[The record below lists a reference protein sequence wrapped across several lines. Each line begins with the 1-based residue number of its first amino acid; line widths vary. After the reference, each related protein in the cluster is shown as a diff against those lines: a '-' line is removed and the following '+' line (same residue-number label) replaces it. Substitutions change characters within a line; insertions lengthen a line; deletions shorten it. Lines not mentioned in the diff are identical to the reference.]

1 MILLRQLSGH
11 KRCLLTCTLIS
22 AALIAANLACAQPPK
37 SATKETAKEDT
48 ASEGKT
54 KILRVPHTED
64 FKVSGD
70 GSADA
75 WKRVEWEPLEKR
87 LKGNHDYD
95 ARVKLL
101 YSDRGLYVLMTGS
114 DAKIT
119 ATMQEDFLDL
129 WNEDVF
135 EFFLWTDE
143 AHPIYFEYEISPLGY
158 ELPILVPNL
167 DGKLLGW
174 RPWHYEGDRKIQKA
188 TSTEGGEKKSGA
200 SIKGWTAEVFLPYD
214 LLKPLGNVP
223 PKPGTRWRANFYRVD
238 YDDGRT
244 TAWHW
249 SPVGPSFHEYRN
261 FGTLVFE

>member
-1 MILLRQLSGH
+1 MILLRQGSTSQRRLPAFA
-11 KRCLLTCTLIS
+11 IFS
-22 AALIAANLACAQPPK
+22 AALIAANLAFAQQPKPP
-37 SATKETAKEDT
+37 AKESAKENADR
-48 ASEGKT
+48 EPET
-54 KILRVPHTED
+54 KRLRVPHTDE
-64 FKVSGD
+64 FKISGD

-75 WKRVEWEPLEKR
+75 WKKVAWEPLEKR
-87 LKGNHDYD
+87 APGSHDYD

-101 YSDRGLYVLMTGS
+101 YSDRGLYILMTGS
-114 DAKIT
+114 DAKLT

-167 DGKLLGW
+167 DGKFLGW

-188 TSTEGGEKKSGA
+188 TTIAGGEKKSGA
-200 SIKGWTAEVFLPYD
+200 SIKGWTAEVFLPYE

-238 YDDGRT
+238 YDGGRT

-261 FGTLVFE
+261 FGTVVFE